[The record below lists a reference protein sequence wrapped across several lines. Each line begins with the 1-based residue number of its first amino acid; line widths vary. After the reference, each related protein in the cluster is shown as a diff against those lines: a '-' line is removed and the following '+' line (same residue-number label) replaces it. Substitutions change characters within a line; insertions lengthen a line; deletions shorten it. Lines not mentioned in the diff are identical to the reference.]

1 MISVHII
8 GDFLFSFWKFHA
20 RWHSPAMLS
29 FTLKRQFLYVPFIQP
44 TFFAESIILL
54 IYGPNIIEHKTS
66 FDRNKPKFVNF
77 HQG

>member
-1 MISVHII
+1 
-8 GDFLFSFWKFHA
+8 
-20 RWHSPAMLS
+20 MLS

-77 HQG
+77 HQR